1 MTYKTNREQ
10 EGLGPGEEAVILD
23 DGSRV
28 AVSCIVRRMPHS
40 NDQVYHAKARHIDEE
55 GTTLRDAHGQLVVTE
70 HQHTATSQQIALHGD
85 LALRKE
91 VMLLVM
97 GEEATMVEEFP
108 VLPVE
113 DRLRE
118 NCSIRRA
125 ICAAATTHTKVEYVL

>member
-1 MTYKTNREQ
+1 MTYKINHDQ
-10 EGLGPGEEAVILD
+10 EGLGPNEEAVILD
-23 DGSRV
+23 DGSRI
-28 AVSCIVRRMPHS
+28 AVSCVVRRMTHS
-40 NDQVYHAKARHIDEE
+40 NDQVYHGKARHIGED
-55 GTTLRDAHGQLVVTE
+55 GITLMDAHGQHIITE

-118 NCSIRRA
+118 NSSIRRA
-125 ICAAATTHTKVEYVL
+125 IASAAATHLKVEHVL